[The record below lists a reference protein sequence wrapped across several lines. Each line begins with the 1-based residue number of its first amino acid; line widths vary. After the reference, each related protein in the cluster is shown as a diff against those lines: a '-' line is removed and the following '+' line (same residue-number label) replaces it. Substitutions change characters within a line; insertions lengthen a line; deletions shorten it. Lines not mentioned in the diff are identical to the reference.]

1 MKKRRTIWKWW
12 ALALGEKASKCDRE
26 SDKVAIIR
34 TFIFATYLITN
45 IAIIAN
51 AIRHWND
58 KTTIQVV
65 IDASTLPD
73 YQLLPPRKTNK
84 QFEFE

>member
-1 MKKRRTIWKWW
+1 MKKKTLWKWW
-12 ALALGEKASKCDRE
+12 ALALGEKASECDKE

-45 IAIIAN
+45 IAIVAN

-58 KTTIQVV
+58 KTTVHVV

-73 YQLLPPRKTNK
+73 YQTPEPRKSNK
-84 QFEFE
+84 PFEFE